1 MCACAGVCVCLCVCV
16 CLLAC
21 VHRCDQTPFS
31 LLLYIPPPL
40 PLPPFLSLHTPF
52 PLPLSPSSSISRRSW
67 RRLGLLSWFCTD
79 SILGGFG
86 LYGGRGHYTAE
97 IKVCV
102 CVCDCTTNMPLPYQ
116 RALECSTNVQQSHQR
131 VCVCVSVRTCAC
143 VRG

>member
-1 MCACAGVCVCLCVCV
+1 MRACVCVCVCVCV

-21 VHRCDQTPFS
+21 IGVTRPHS
-31 LLLYIPPPL
+31 LSFYISLPPSLSL

-131 VCVCVSVRTCAC
+131 VCVCV
-143 VRG
+143 